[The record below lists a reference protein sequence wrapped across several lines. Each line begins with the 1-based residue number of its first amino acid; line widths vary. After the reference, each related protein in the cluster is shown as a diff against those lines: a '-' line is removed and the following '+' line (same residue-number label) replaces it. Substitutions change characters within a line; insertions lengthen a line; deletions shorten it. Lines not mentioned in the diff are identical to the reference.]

1 MPPSKKSTKKSASPQ
16 STRSIDLALQGGG
29 SHGAFTWGVLDR
41 ILQEPNLT
49 IRGIS
54 GTSAGA
60 MNGALLCAG
69 FSRGG
74 AAGARETLAAFW
86 QDVSKTGMASAPP
99 AWSPFAHWPASGNL
113 DEVPWF
119 GALDLM
125 TRVASPYQLNPLD
138 LNPLKDL
145 LHRHVSLKDLHGCDS
160 IELFVTATSV
170 HTGQAR
176 IFARHEVTH
185 SALLAS
191 SCLPFLF
198 KAVEIDGEPYW
209 DGGYMGNPAIHPLIY
224 NTDAVDIM
232 LVCVN
237 PIRRDH
243 TPQAPLEI
251 VHRVNE
257 ITFNSSLIAEMRAIN
272 FVGKLIR
279 DNRLDESR
287 YRRIR
292 MHMVRD
298 DEALGAFNAS
308 SRFNT
313 EWSFLQ
319 RLFAIGYQAADRWF
333 AKNGDRLGV
342 ADTLDIEAEFLTPRS
357 TAEGR

>member
-1 MPPSKKSTKKSASPQ
+1 MPRKTTRRTARKAPAKPAS
-16 STRSIDLALQGGG
+16 RSLDLALQGGG

-41 ILQEPNLT
+41 ILQEPDLA

-60 MNGALLCAG
+60 MNGAVLCAG
-69 FSRGG
+69 FTRGG
-74 AAGARETLAAFW
+74 AEGARQALSAFW
-86 QDVSKTGMASAPP
+86 QDVSQTGMASAPP
-99 AWSPFAHWPASGNL
+99 AWSPFAAWPTSGNL
-113 DEVPWF
+113 DETHWF
-119 GALDLM
+119 APLDLL
-125 TRVASPYQLNPLD
+125 TRVVSPYQLNPMN
-138 LNPLKDL
+138 LNPLEDV
-145 LHRHVSLKDLHGCDS
+145 LHRHVSLTDLHRCDS

-176 IFARHEVTH
+176 IFGRKEVTH
-185 SALLAS
+185 AALLAS
-191 SCLPFLF
+191 ACLPFLF

-243 TPQAPLEI
+243 TPQTPLEI

-279 DNRLDESR
+279 DNRLDEKR
-287 YRRIR
+287 YRRMR
-292 MHMVRD
+292 MHVVRD

-313 EWSFLQ
+313 DWAFLR
-319 RLFAIGYQAADRWF
+319 RLFEVGYAAADRWF
-333 AKNGDRLGV
+333 AKNGAKLGV
-342 ADTLDIEAEFLTPRS
+342 AETLDIEAEFLTPR
-357 TAEGR
+357 